1 MSGAYRLC
9 ALLLLVFAG
18 LAATAVAQPSPAPA
32 AATPVYGYTFTPS
45 PQTGTPGI
53 FEVQLNSNNL
63 HGGGPIDIRVTTTPD
78 VVKVTTGNGS
88 KSGALTQ
95 SAPGIFTSE
104 ARLPHV
110 GADLVVKHIKLHF
123 TATTA
128 AGVSVSVDVP
138 VTYK

>member
-1 MSGAYRLC
+1 MSAACRLC
-9 ALLLLVFAG
+9 AVLLLSFAA
-18 LAATAVAQPSPAPA
+18 LTPA
-32 AATPVYGYTFTPS
+32 AAPAYEYTFTPP
-45 PQTGTPGI
+45 PQTGTPRI
-53 FEVQLNSNNL
+53 LEVQLNSDHL

-88 KSGALTQ
+88 QSGALTQ

-104 ARLPHV
+104 ATLPHV
-110 GADLVVKHIKLHF
+110 GADLLVKHIKLHF

-128 AGVSVSVDVP
+128 AGASVSVDVP